1 MTDGD
6 GNYGYRGADDSF
18 VPFSSGKCIVT
29 IQYAA
34 IYGAYGAR
42 QGYYITIYPYTDA
55 RQICYE
61 SSIDNITYENDYF
74 KVVISGAS
82 TANISANVTYKV
94 DATKI
99 YNSTETDVASGTTE
113 SIPIAG
119 MTLALIQK

>member
-1 MTDGD
+1 MVDGD

-18 VPFSSGKCIVT
+18 VPFSSEKCIVT

-34 IYGAYGAR
+34 IYDAWGAI

-55 RQICYE
+55 IPICYE
-61 SSIDNITYENDYF
+61 SSVSNLTYENDCF
-74 KVVISGAS
+74 KIVISGAS
-82 TANISANVTYKV
+82 TADISANVTYKV

-113 SIPIAG
+113 SIPIARKK
-119 MTLALIQK
+119 LALIQK